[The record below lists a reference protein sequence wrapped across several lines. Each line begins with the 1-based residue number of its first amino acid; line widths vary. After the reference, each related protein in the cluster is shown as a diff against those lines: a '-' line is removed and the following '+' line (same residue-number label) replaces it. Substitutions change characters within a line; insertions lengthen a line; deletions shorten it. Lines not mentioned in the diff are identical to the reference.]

1 LHNDSRAKRLEGA
14 DTGQTMSVRSGP
26 YSPEGGALKAKA
38 TMMRSVFVLILLGI
52 TPALAQGVTNN
63 RDANGNLP
71 RDKGVSTSDMQRRA
85 LVSGAV
91 DQSGLSPPTGR
102 LGLKAKVR

>member
-1 LHNDSRAKRLEGA
+1 MIKLL
-14 DTGQTMSVRSGP
+14 
-26 YSPEGGALKAKA
+26 A
-38 TMMRSVFVLILLGI
+38 TISLLVT

-71 RDKGVSTSDMQRRA
+71 RDKGVTASNMQRRA

-91 DQSGLSPPTGR
+91 DQSELSLPTGR
-102 LGLKAKVR
+102 LGVKAKVK

>member
-1 LHNDSRAKRLEGA
+1 MIKLL
-14 DTGQTMSVRSGP
+14 
-26 YSPEGGALKAKA
+26 A
-38 TMMRSVFVLILLGI
+38 TISLLVT

-71 RDKGVSTSDMQRRA
+71 RDKGVSSSTMQRRA

-91 DQSGLSPPTGR
+91 DRSAQPASIVIRRARPR
-102 LGLKAKVR
+102 